1 LAFVWE
7 PGTLKNQSNS
17 PKNQNMVKFEKN
29 CIKKMALLVLKGGLN
44 DVIREY
50 TNMHKH
56 PLIMYTSTEN
66 PKSKI

>member
-1 LAFVWE
+1 
-7 PGTLKNQSNS
+7 
-17 PKNQNMVKFEKN
+17 MVKFEKN